1 MYVSKMKS
9 IMKHLALLFSMVI
22 IFSYTGCQGSGNE
35 STASAQSTQQTVKD
49 IYGFTMKDIDG
60 NDVSLSKY
68 KGKVVVIVNVASK
81 CGLTPQYKDL
91 QAFYEKYQSK
101 GVVVLGFPAN
111 NFLSQEPGSNSEIK
125 SFCSA
130 NYGVSFDMF
139 SKISVKGKDI
149 HPLYQYLTEKSVNGK
164 MDAPVSWNF
173 QKFVIGKD
181 GVLVQSFNPRTPVTE
196 AEFIELIEKL
206 IR

>member
-1 MYVSKMKS
+1 MFVSKIKI

-22 IFSYTGCQGSGNE
+22 LFSYTGCQGSGNE

-91 QAFYEKYQSK
+91 QAFYEKYQTK

-111 NFLSQEPGSNSEIK
+111 NFLSQEPGSDSEIK
-125 SFCSA
+125 SFCTA
-130 NYGVSFDMF
+130 NYGVTFDMF

-149 HPLYQYLTEKSVNGK
+149 HPLYQYLTDKSVNGK